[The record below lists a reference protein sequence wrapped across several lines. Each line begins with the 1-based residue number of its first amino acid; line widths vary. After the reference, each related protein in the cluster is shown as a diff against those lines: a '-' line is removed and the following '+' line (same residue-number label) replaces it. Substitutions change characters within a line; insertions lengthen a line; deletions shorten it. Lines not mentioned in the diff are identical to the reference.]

1 MKSFFEWLE
10 GQRFA
15 VIEEPFGYLIKVIE
29 VSDLRQALKK
39 LANQLEYTPRRH
51 AVVSL
56 EGEIGLVKLFDR
68 DETRRVPPDVF
79 SRDGLPGGHF
89 PNENPNEWPLR
100 TVTRYSVVSLDAEYR
115 TPEARDKQ
123 MHALSKLEEK
133 EREQKARELAER
145 RRAARAMKGLDSK

>member
-1 MKSFFEWLE
+1 MEWLE
-10 GQRFA
+10 VQRFA
-15 VIEEPFGYLIKVIE
+15 VIEEPLGYLIKVIE
-29 VSDLRQALKK
+29 ASDLRQALKK

-68 DETRRVPPDVF
+68 DETRRVSPDVF

-100 TVTRYSVVSLDAEYR
+100 TVARYSVVSLDAEYR
-115 TPEARDKQ
+115 TPEAQDKR

-133 EREQKARELAER
+133 EREQKAKELAER